1 MGLGFSSEYK
11 LISRGDPKKLVSQL
25 SKESIFSDGIVGQ
38 WLLMGQVNGC
48 H

>member
-11 LISRGDPKKLVSQL
+11 LKTRGSPEKLVSQL
-25 SKESIFSDGIVGQ
+25 SKESIFADGIVGQ
-38 WLLMGQVNGC
+38 QLLMGQVNGY